1 MGSCK
6 LLNRHFS
13 TPMKLQCDMN
23 SSAPIFKTTIVLKE
37 KWIYFLNVLKV
48 IIYVKFTNL
57 QWYTT
62 TYTSVIVLQVLHPQ
76 EGNLKF
82 SKPRRSSLKYLHRGK
97 KCQFGTWV
105 IVRLLRRGHWPVS
118 RCRLLQSTRHQRN
131 QRLPICPAAGN
142 NQICLPLAREAACQ
156 LVRWSVSCTSSRVF
170 ILFVCNSFK
179 NKQAIW

>member
-6 LLNRHFS
+6 LLNRHFI

-76 EGNLKF
+76 EVVFVTRHGF
-82 SKPRRSSLKYLHRGK
+82 FFFVIRSYCVIGQVRVSMSKRMLDV
-97 KCQFGTWV
+97 FFF
-105 IVRLLRRGHWPVS
+105 RLPLSMVS
-118 RCRLLQSTRHQRN
+118 RSLFLSWLCGLEGSTVVDLCVMHANFLWLLLYFLIIR
-131 QRLPICPAAGN
+131 
-142 NQICLPLAREAACQ
+142 
-156 LVRWSVSCTSSRVF
+156 
-170 ILFVCNSFK
+170 
-179 NKQAIW
+179 